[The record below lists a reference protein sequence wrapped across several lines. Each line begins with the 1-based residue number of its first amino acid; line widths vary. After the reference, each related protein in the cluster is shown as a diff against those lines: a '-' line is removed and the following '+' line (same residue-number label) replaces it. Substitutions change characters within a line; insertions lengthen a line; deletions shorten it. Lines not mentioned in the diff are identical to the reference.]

1 MLRLEVTPGRLAG
14 HRRIRAIRRPIPA
27 SAGSSPAVGRRR
39 VQTLPEGGAAWPLRH
54 SLRAGV

>member
-27 SAGSSPAVGRRR
+27 SAGSSPCGRETAGPDPSWGWRGLTPTSFPTRR
-39 VQTLPEGGAAWPLRH
+39 G
-54 SLRAGV
+54 